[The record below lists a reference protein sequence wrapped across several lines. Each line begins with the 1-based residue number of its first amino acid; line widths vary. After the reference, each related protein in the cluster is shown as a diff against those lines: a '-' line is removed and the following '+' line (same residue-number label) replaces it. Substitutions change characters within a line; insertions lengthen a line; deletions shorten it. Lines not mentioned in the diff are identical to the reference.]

1 MHHVTK
7 QNVVS
12 DWFHDEHDDE
22 ISSSVP
28 FPVTGSES
36 TRSTLG
42 RSRTEHS
49 QHESAP
55 ETFAGHAILSTWTRC
70 VLLPMPFTS
79 PLFCAELH
87 SCSIHRAVALCFSL
101 VFSDLGLSS
110 AADLVWNVCSRSS
123 YGWNGE
129 KRLRWVEVVF
139 WDQSEPGSYQKH
151 ESCTISKQK
160 SATGFLKFT
169 HNPSFSLLLHSTQF
183 FPLNSKF
190 NLIAIKYKLLILSQ
204 IHHSEINVTWI
215 LSAIFTWVLSQLL
228 IFYIQSTVSTFLP
241 EVKITTIKL
250 CPVMFFFCPSGLNV
264 YY

>member
-87 SCSIHRAVALCFSL
+87 RAVPFIEQWHCAFLWSSL
-101 VFSDLGLSS
+101 I
-110 AADLVWNVCSRSS
+110 LVWV
-123 YGWNGE
+123 
-129 KRLRWVEVVF
+129 
-139 WDQSEPGSYQKH
+139 
-151 ESCTISKQK
+151 
-160 SATGFLKFT
+160 
-169 HNPSFSLLLHSTQF
+169 
-183 FPLNSKF
+183 
-190 NLIAIKYKLLILSQ
+190 
-204 IHHSEINVTWI
+204 
-215 LSAIFTWVLSQLL
+215 QLL
-228 IFYIQSTVSTFLP
+228 IWCEMFAPDLHMG
-241 EVKITTIKL
+241 EMVKRGWGGLRL
-250 CPVMFFFCPSGLNV
+250 CSEISLSREATRNMRAAPFPNRKVPQAF
-264 YY
+264 